1 MDRFLRKVGM
11 LCLLAFVA
19 CVAKAQDITATWDF
33 QNKLPAAVGEVALQG
48 NTGEVDSDVEGVKLY
63 VDATNGKFNS
73 KDRSGDVQVN
83 QGTVIRVP
91 VKSNRDIVVVT
102 PSPNYGNFTIGGE
115 AADLVNATEHKAT
128 VAEAEAGYVEVNVT
142 GSCYLWKIAVTF
154 VSNIQS
160 KELYSTDFGDW
171 TDRDATKG
179 EVGGNDKV

>member
-91 VKSNRDIVVVT
+91 VK
-102 PSPNYGNFTIGGE
+102 
-115 AADLVNATEHKAT
+115 
-128 VAEAEAGYVEVNVT
+128 
-142 GSCYLWKIAVTF
+142 
-154 VSNIQS
+154 
-160 KELYSTDFGDW
+160 
-171 TDRDATKG
+171 
-179 EVGGNDKV
+179 